1 MARRAR
7 RAMSV
12 EAFVACQ
19 QRQDRLHELVEGV
32 PVPPCEDDDGGQRPA
47 GPGHRQHH
55 RRPSWPA
62 ARTGIAPLR
71 RPDVTVECGDL
82 IPDSYESRTP
92 RLVVEV
98 LSPSTS
104 TLDRFRKL
112 EEYKRHPT
120 IAYIQLG
127 ETRWPSATLYR
138 RDGETWDTQA
148 FETVDAEV
156 DLPAI
161 AATLS
166 LVDIYDGM
174 TFVGLR
180 EAPIA

>member
-1 MARRAR
+1 M
-7 RAMSV
+7 
-12 EAFVACQ
+12 
-19 QRQDRLHELVEGV
+19 
-32 PVPPCEDDDGGQRPA
+32 
-47 GPGHRQHH
+47 
-55 RRPSWPA
+55 
-62 ARTGIAPLR
+62 
-71 RPDVTVECGDL
+71 ECGDL

-148 FETVDAEV
+148 FETMDAAV

-161 AATLS
+161 GATLS